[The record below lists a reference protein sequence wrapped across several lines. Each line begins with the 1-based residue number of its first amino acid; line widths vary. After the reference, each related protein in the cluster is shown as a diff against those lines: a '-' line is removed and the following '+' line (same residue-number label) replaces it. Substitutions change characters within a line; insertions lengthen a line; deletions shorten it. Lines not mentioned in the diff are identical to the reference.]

1 MRFYALAA
9 IGGSIGVD
17 VRLLGNV
24 EICGENGVVRLRR
37 SAERCVLATL
47 AFNPGRAVRAVTLA
61 DNIWLPDTQSDKAI
75 ETVADYVRKVRAA
88 IKKTGGEPSS
98 LRTDR
103 GARAY
108 VLDIE
113 PFRVDYVRF
122 TQLARA
128 GRESGDVAVLEE
140 ALALWRGPALADVSG
155 LWAESR
161 RYAVET
167 ERLDL
172 YDRVLTEQ
180 LRAGHGAEVAR
191 TVTALIDEVTPTE
204 RLLLLGAQG
213 IAASGHQTA
222 IRSWID
228 RTTRRMREATGADPS
243 PDLLAR
249 LQRLATGA
257 HAGFT
262 PARWPN
268 PGYPRPRQEPR
279 TA

>member
-1 MRFYALAA
+1 M
-9 IGGSIGVD
+9 D
-17 VRLLGNV
+17 VQLLGNV
-24 EICGENGVVRLRR
+24 EIRSESRVVRLSR

-47 AFNPGRAVRAVTLA
+47 AFNPGRAVRAATLA
-61 DNIWLPDTQSDKAI
+61 DNIWLPATQSDKAI
-75 ETVADYVRKVRAA
+75 ETVAGYVRKVRAA
-88 IKKTGGEPSS
+88 IKKIGGQPSW

-113 PFRVDYVRF
+113 PLWVDYIRF
-122 TQLARA
+122 TQLTGV
-128 GRESGDVAVLEE
+128 GRESGKVAMLQE
-140 ALALWRGPALADVSG
+140 ALTLWRGPALADVTG

-167 ERLDL
+167 ERLDV

-180 LRAGHGAEVAR
+180 LRAGRGAEVAR

-204 RLLLLGAQG
+204 RLLLLGARG
-213 IAASGHQTA
+213 MAASGHHTA

-228 RTTRRMREATGADPS
+228 RTTRRLRDATGADPS

-249 LQRLATGA
+249 LQRLVTGPQT
-257 HAGFT
+257 GFS
-262 PARWPN
+262 PALQPKLD
-268 PGYPRPRQEPR
+268 YQPRRQEPR
-279 TA
+279 SA